1 MKYLFV
7 LLVFAF
13 NNCQSQENKRELIY
27 TIEKNIVESIDEN
40 NFAISSEN
48 DDIVA
53 LLKSSLG
60 AERVFQLI
68 EGFTLPNIC
77 IEKQANGR
85 GELIDRGQKKVLGIK
100 YTPDFTGYDYICEC
114 KGRANE
120 AFPLRWKLFKRWCV
134 KNKDTRPLYKPQ
146 NQKDIAIMIKLIL
159 DGRKQ

>member
-1 MKYLFV
+1 MDGIQFRSGL
-7 LLVFAF
+7 
-13 NNCQSQENKRELIY
+13 
-27 TIEKNIVESIDEN
+27 EKNTYI
-40 NFAISSEN
+40 
-48 DDIVA
+48 A
-53 LLKSSLG
+53 LKEAGLFELY
-60 AERVFQLI
+60 EEEVFQLI

-77 IEKQANGR
+77 IEKQANGK

-100 YTPDFTGYDYICEC
+100 YTPDFTGKDYIIEC

-120 AFPLRWKLFKRWCV
+120 SFPLRWKLFKRWCV